1 MKYCKHCGK
10 EINNE
15 AKFCKFCGNNVT
27 THQNTQNTQDTRV
40 QSLPVQQEHEVGSNI
55 VYGSFFPRVGAFM
68 IDLLLIFILLVLF
81 YIVVGEVSESWDSL
95 IWLFLIL
102 GYHVFFLGVYSSTPG
117 KMLFGLSVLEETDQ
131 SKISFMRAL
140 GRTLSYFLSSLL
152 LGVGFLKVAFD
163 KVKHKALH
171 DDIAG
176 TIVVQKKYN
185 KSLAITLAVISI
197 LVYLYIFG
205 SYSDEIDEPYTIR
218 EGTREIRNQLNLN
231 EELFKE
237 AKTEDSNENSLPN
250 SDKTSP
256 KFNVNKELASVVSI
270 TCPDDNEERN
280 TSGSGTIISSS
291 GLILTNYHVIKDSN
305 KYYCEIGITND
316 ISKEPEYIYYA
327 DTNITTENG
336 QVTFIDKELD
346 VALLQIVSTVDGYEL
361 PSKFPA
367 ITSIGSSDA
376 LNINDKVFVAGY
388 PSYGA
393 NTITYTDGVV
403 SGRAGDDLI
412 KTSAKIDFG
421 NSGGAVFNESG
432 EYVGIPTLI
441 YEGGLEGLGYI
452 VGIDS
457 VLELLKDTSL
467 GN

>member
-15 AKFCKFCGNNVT
+15 AKFCKYCGNTVT
-27 THQNTQNTQDTRV
+27 TNQNTQNTRV
-40 QSLPVQQEHEVGSNI
+40 QSLPVQQEYEVSSTI
-55 VYGSFFPRVGAFM
+55 VYGPFFPRVGAFM

-81 YIVVGEVSESWDSL
+81 YIVVGEWSESWDSL
-95 IWLFLIL
+95 IWLFFIL
-102 GYHVFFLGVYSSTPG
+102 GYQVFFLGVYSSTPG
-117 KMLFGLSVLEETDQ
+117 KMLFGLSVLAEKDQ
-131 SKISFMRAL
+131 NKLSFLRAI
-140 GRTLSYFLSSLL
+140 GRTLSYFPSSLL
-152 LGVGFLKVAFD
+152 LGLGFLKVAFD

-171 DDIAG
+171 DDIAS

-185 KSLAITLAVISI
+185 KTLAVILAVISI

-205 SYSDEIDEPYTIR
+205 SYSDEIDESYTIR

-237 AKTEDSNENSLPN
+237 AKIEDSSENLLPN
-250 SDKTSP
+250 SDRTSP

-280 TSGSGTIISSS
+280 TSGSGTIISES

-336 QVTFIDKELD
+336 EVTFIDEELD
-346 VALLQIVSTVDGYEL
+346 VALLQIVSTVEGYQL
-361 PSKFPA
+361 PNKFPS
-367 ITSIGSSDA
+367 ITTIGSSDA

-421 NSGGAVFNESG
+421 NSGGAVFNEAG
-432 EYVGIPTLI
+432 EYIGMPTLI

-457 VLELLKDTSL
+457 VIELLQDTIL
-467 GN
+467 D